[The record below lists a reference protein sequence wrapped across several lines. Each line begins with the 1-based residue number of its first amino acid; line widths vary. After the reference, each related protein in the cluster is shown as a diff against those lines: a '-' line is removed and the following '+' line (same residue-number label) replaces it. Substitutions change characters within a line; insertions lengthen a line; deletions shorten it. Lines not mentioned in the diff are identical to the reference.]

1 MNTEEKIAEIEINI
15 SRMNEKLDKILFLL
29 EKDCKKMSD
38 HIDFVDEIYDNIKH
52 PLHFIMNK
60 TSNLIR
66 LNSSNEI
73 GRRSLTKEN
82 NTIQ

>member
-1 MNTEEKIAEIEINI
+1 MTEARIAEIEINI
-15 SRMNEKLDKILFLL
+15 SRMNEKLDKILSLL

-66 LNSSNEI
+66 GND
-73 GRRSLTKEN
+73 TKLIDNLVDEN
-82 NTIQ
+82 NTTQ

>member
-1 MNTEEKIAEIEINI
+1 MNEAKIAEIEINI
-15 SRMNEKLDKILFLL
+15 SRINEKLDKIVSLL

-66 LNSSNEI
+66 GDNDIKRIDNLTNE
-73 GRRSLTKEN
+73 K
-82 NTIQ
+82 